1 MSGSR
6 VGRYGLPRVKPLPG
20 GRTVRL
26 WPLVI
31 LGIWACLAWRPVS
44 ALDLPARQYVT
55 VVGSSTAYPI
65 VAAAA
70 EHYGRQ
76 PGARTPVVESTGT
89 GGGFKLFCNGLGL
102 QTPDIVMASRAMKAS
117 EWARCREHEVTDIL
131 ELKIGYD
138 GIALVG
144 ARDAPQLDLET
155 YNLYLALAKEVPD
168 PAGKPRLVPNPHA
181 RWNQIDPDLPDMP
194 IRIYGPPPTS
204 GTRDILVE
212 RLMANACAAVDFLS
226 ALQDEDE
233 RAFRRRCQTLREDG
247 LYIESGEDDAR
258 LVRKVIDDPGAVA
271 ILGYNFLERNL
282 DRLRGAS
289 IDGVMPVFERIE
301 SGEYPIA
308 RPLYLYVKKAH
319 LGMLPDLA
327 GFVRSLGTPAA
338 WGEEGYLVDKGLI
351 PMPEAE
357 RRRWAPHAALG
368 EDSCSY
374 PACP

>member
-1 MSGSR
+1 MLIFDWHG
-6 VGRYGLPRVKPLPG
+6 
-20 GRTVRL
+20 T
-26 WPLVI
+26 LVDTHD
-31 LGIWACLAWRPVS
+31 AMFS
-44 ALDLPARQYVT
+44 AMEEML
-55 VVGSSTAYPI
+55 
-65 VAAAA
+65 
-70 EHYGRQ
+70 
-76 PGARTPVVESTGT
+76 
-89 GGGFKLFCNGLGL
+89 
-102 QTPDIVMASRAMKAS
+102 
-117 EWARCREHEVTDIL
+117 
-131 ELKIGYD
+131 
-138 GIALVG
+138 
-144 ARDAPQLDLET
+144 PQLEEL
-155 YNLYLALAKEVPD
+155 
-168 PAGKPRLVPNPHA
+168 G
-181 RWNQIDPDLPDMP
+181 
-194 IRIYGPPPTS
+194 
-204 GTRDILVE
+204 LVE
-212 RLMANACAAVDFLS
+212 RLLP
-226 ALQDEDE
+226 EDQC
-233 RAFRRRCQTLREDG
+233 RTQ
-247 LYIESGEDDAR
+247 DDAR

-351 PMPEAE
+351 PMPVAE